1 MYTWGRKLRFTA
13 VSATVVLALTGFS
26 SSRGHGGSSHHGSGG
41 GCSNSSQDHDSS
53 SVSGIDDSVGS
64 DPYGDDDPYDGSSS
78 SGAYDLGASTGGSD
92 GGTYRSR
99 PGSRSTPTAS
109 SGGRAQALKDGTAE
123 LIECASMDDP
133 YATVE
138 VRNPN
143 ESRGLFTVKVNFLD
157 EHGLSLVDSS
167 DQVSVPAMDKATV
180 RVPVAGSGRVDEID
194 HCEVEPRATA
204 DE

>member
-64 DPYGDDDPYDGSSS
+64 DPYGDDDSYDGSSS

-109 SGGRAQALKDGTAE
+109 SGGRAHALKDGTAE
-123 LIECASMDDP
+123 LVECASVDAS

-143 ESRGLFTVKVNFLD
+143 GRQGLFTVKVTFLD
-157 EHGLSLVDSS
+157 EHGSQLADAS

-180 RVPVAGSGRVDEID
+180 RLPVAGSGRVDEID